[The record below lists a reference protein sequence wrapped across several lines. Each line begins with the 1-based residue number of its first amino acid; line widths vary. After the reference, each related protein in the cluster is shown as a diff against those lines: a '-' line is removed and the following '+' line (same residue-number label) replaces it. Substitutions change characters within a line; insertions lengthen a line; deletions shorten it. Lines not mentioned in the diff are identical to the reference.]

1 MRGVGIGILSHFY
14 FSSLGQQKSQVERDN
29 SQLCRL
35 QVRVTQPESMF
46 KKTSITPKLLI
57 QSHNNCKSRSRLILI
72 LKLILNYSSVKRLPT
87 SASSSNLA
95 FITR

>member
-1 MRGVGIGILSHFY
+1 MRGVGIGILSQFY
-14 FSSLGQQKSQVERDN
+14 FSSLGQQKSQVEREN

-57 QSHNNCKSRSRLILI
+57 QSDDNCKSKS

>member
-14 FSSLGQQKSQVERDN
+14 FSSLGQQKSQVEREN

-57 QSHNNCKSRSRLILI
+57 QSDDNCKSKS